1 MKFLLFLIAC
11 CLCANITLS
20 GYKFRLTPRNY
31 TIFVEDTETQ
41 SYIDVFTNVE
51 HFQSQ
56 FEEQTKV
63 KVTLFTMDVYV
74 HPEML
79 VLSLLKE
86 NWFAK
91 KFLVS
96 DFGIFSITHEKDVQ
110 LNYVQ
115 ETNAKMSDGVIYINQ
130 I

>member
-1 MKFLLFLIAC
+1 
-11 CLCANITLS
+11 
-20 GYKFRLTPRNY
+20 
-31 TIFVEDTETQ
+31 VEDTETQ